1 MDTNTKKIDI
11 LNRGEFIQRTVDI
24 VKLISAHKGNMTF
37 AIDGAWGCGK
47 TFVLEEI
54 EKRLSEDAS
63 KKYLV
68 IPYNCWQYDYYDEPL
83 VALVSS
89 LLDFLKKTKR
99 VSPKRKEKIVAIA
112 KQLGKAAFSVGAHLL
127 EYKTGLNL
135 EKEAEAAK
143 DIIDGIDEVS
153 GINERSFDPNFDL
166 KDTLEKLKK
175 ELAKLSNDKAIVF
188 CVDEL
193 DRCLPEY
200 AIKVLERL
208 HHLTEE
214 LPNTITII
222 AVDKTR
228 LENTVCS
235 IFGKEDA
242 KYPLKNAEEYLKK
255 FIRFE
260 VKLDK
265 GRQNGQAFFD
275 KFLDF
280 KKRFDPSLYGELNGG
295 EQLIEELFQD
305 IPIREQE
312 QIIEKATVF
321 NDICFGGEKQDYS
334 MMYMELF
341 LTVLHYYYHDDSIFI
356 DENRVTDLQDI
367 FGHYRR
373 MPKAFSSVKSGFR
386 FRRPSF
392 ASGYPE
398 KRIIIEPNNIFMVVL
413 LYWYHAPE
421 HKDNYNESDYVP
433 VYMTN
438 DRIKNNIEKLRRNI
452 YFLTIIA

>member
-54 EKRLSEDAS
+54 EDRLSNDPS
-63 KKYLV
+63 KNYLV

-83 VALVSS
+83 VALVSALVS
-89 LLDFLKKTKR
+89 FMKKTR
-99 VSPKRKEKIVAIA
+99 RLTASRKEKCI
-112 KQLGKAAFSVGAHLL
+112 S
-127 EYKTGLNL
+127 
-135 EKEAEAAK
+135 AAK
-143 DIIDGIDEVS
+143 DVGKSLLSFGAQYIENKTGIKATQAADFVKDIVGAAEEANAKE
-153 GINERSFDPNFDL
+153 IAFDSYIDL
-166 KDTLEKLKK
+166 KGALKNLK
-175 ELAKLSNDKAIVF
+175 CELAKIAEKKTIVF

-312 QIIEKATVF
+312 QIIEKATIF
-321 NDICFGGEKQDYS
+321 NDICFGSEKQDYS

-341 LTVLHYYYHDDSIFI
+341 LTALHYYYHDDSIFI

-373 MPKAFSSVKSGFR
+373 MPKAFSSEKSGFR

-421 HKDNYNESDYVP
+421 HKDNYYDSDYLP
-433 VYMTN
+433 VYLTN
-438 DRIKNNIEKLRRNI
+438 ARITDNIEKLRRNI
-452 YFLTIIA
+452 QVLKIIA

>member
-54 EKRLSEDAS
+54 EDRLSNDPS
-63 KKYLV
+63 KNYLV

-83 VALVSS
+83 VALVSALVS
-89 LLDFLKKTKR
+89 FMKKTR
-99 VSPKRKEKIVAIA
+99 RLTASRKEKCI
-112 KQLGKAAFSVGAHLL
+112 S
-127 EYKTGLNL
+127 
-135 EKEAEAAK
+135 AAK
-143 DIIDGIDEVS
+143 DVGKSLLSFGAQYIENKTGIKATQAADFVKDIVGAAEEANAKE
-153 GINERSFDPNFDL
+153 IAFDSYIDL
-166 KDTLEKLKK
+166 KGALKNLK
-175 ELAKLSNDKAIVF
+175 CELAKIAEKKTIVF

-235 IFGKEDA
+235 IFGKEDV
-242 KYPLKNAEEYLKK
+242 KDLKKTAEEYLKK

-260 VKLDK
+260 MKLDY
-265 GRQNGQAFFD
+265 GRQNGQAFFE
-275 KFLDF
+275 KFPEF
-280 KKRFDPSLYGELNGG
+280 YNRFDASLYGELNGG
-295 EQLIEELFQD
+295 EQFIEELFQD

-312 QIIEKATVF
+312 QIIEKATIF
-321 NDICFGGEKQDYS
+321 NDICFGSEKQDYS

-341 LTVLHYYYHDDSIFI
+341 LTALHYYYHDDSIFI

-367 FGHYRR
+367 FGHYQR
-373 MPKAFSSVKSGFR
+373 MPKAFSSEKSGFR

-421 HKDNYNESDYVP
+421 HKDNYYDSDYLP
-433 VYMTN
+433 VYLTN
-438 DRIKNNIEKLRRNI
+438 ARITDNIEKLRRNI
-452 YFLTIIA
+452 QVLKIIA